1 MGNSRPLKFR
11 AWDKKNRKMYD
22 NVQDGIMIDENY
34 GLHFGVICNNQH
46 DHYDFVVLQYTGL
59 KDKNGVE
66 IYEGDIVV
74 IRQQGV
80 DQKPQLVLYSDDIAS
95 FVMSHHA
102 TGKPSVGVGGYYLEV
117 IGNIYENPELI
128 NKEQ

>member
-66 IYEGDIVV
+66 IYEGDVLTELGSIKVV
-74 IRQQGV
+74 EWTTEGLGWQFRTIKDEPGN
-80 DQKPQLVLYSDDIAS
+80 YSAKI
-95 FVMSHHA
+95 
-102 TGKPSVGVGGYYLEV
+102 EV

-128 NKEQ
+128 NKEK